1 LEVLY
6 SFTCCI
12 ERKVFI
18 LIKRKYKY
26 NPKSTTSAWSFRITK
41 HKSTSPMKK
50 LAFISASAL
59 LCTSF
64 LVSCTSNKMAVN
76 SFDDNMYFMSAD
88 VKKATENAVANN
100 QPATFQ
106 NLANSTV
113 VPQENFSSKNVNP
126 DYLARYGQLNTSS
139 GQDVVYFEENQTA
152 STNSNPDIDIYN
164 NFRVSNFNSGWGNS
178 GWGNSAFNFGYS
190 PFGMGMMGM
199 SPFGMGM
206 YDPFFSPG
214 WGFRPGFNLGFG
226 MGMGWGRPM
235 FSPFNP
241 YMGWGGFYDPFW
253 GGNAWGSPW
262 GRPILVN
269 GPIIILPGS
278 ENGGR
283 NVVYGARP
291 SRGASMSNGGGG
303 VMQSGV
309 TPNTA
314 RAQARENVA
323 NANGAS
329 PRRLDS
335 PESPRSAN
343 RDFST
348 SQNDYYS
355 TGRSRVESNTRNVN
369 SAASSRSSVAPSRS
383 AAQSARPS
391 AAPSSTGRGYNS
403 DPNTNSYGSGAT
415 RSTNSSPSYN
425 RSTGSSNGSSRSSS
439 YGRSESNG
447 YNSGS
452 TQSRSSTNSSS
463 YSAPSRSSSGASYS
477 APSRSSSGSSGSSSS
492 GGSRGR
498 GN

>member
-1 LEVLY
+1 
-6 SFTCCI
+6 
-12 ERKVFI
+12 
-18 LIKRKYKY
+18 
-26 NPKSTTSAWSFRITK
+26 
-41 HKSTSPMKK
+41 MKK
-50 LAFISASAL
+50 IAFISASAL
-59 LCTSF
+59 LCTSV

-76 SFDDNMYFMSAD
+76 SFEDNLYFMSAD

-106 NLANSTV
+106 NLASSTV

-126 DYLARYGQLNTSS
+126 EYLSRYGQLNTAT
-139 GQDVVYFEENQTA
+139 GEDVVYFEENQSATS
-152 STNSNPDIDIYN
+152 STSTPDIDIYN
-164 NFRVSNFNSGWGNS
+164 TFRVSNFNSGWGNS

-206 YDPFFSPG
+206 MGMSPFGMGMYDPFFNPG
-214 WGFRPGFNLGFG
+214 WGMRPGFNLSF
-226 MGMGWGRPM
+226 GMGWGRPM
-235 FSPFNP
+235 YSPFNS
-241 YMGWGGFYDPFW
+241 YMGYGGFYDPFW
-253 GGNAWGSPW
+253 GGNSWGSSW
-262 GRPILVN
+262 GRPIIVN

-291 SRGASMSNGGGG
+291 SRGSSMSSGAGS
-303 VMQSGV
+303 VAQSTG

-323 NANGAS
+323 NSAGAS
-329 PRRLDS
+329 PRRLVS
-335 PESPRSAN
+335 TESNRSAT

-355 TGRSRVESNTRNVN
+355 SGRSRVESDTRNVN
-369 SAASSRSSVAPSRS
+369 SAASSRSTVAPSRNS
-383 AAQSARPS
+383 AQSARPS
-391 AAPSSTGRGYNS
+391 SAPSSTGRGYNS
-403 DPNTNSYGSGAT
+403 NSDSYNTGAT

-425 RSTGSSNGSSRSSS
+425 RSTGSSNGATRSSS

-452 TQSRSSTNSSS
+452 TPSRSSSNSSNF
-463 YSAPSRSSSGASYS
+463 SAPSRSSSSTSSS
-477 APSRSSSGSSGSSSS
+477 APSRSSSGSSSSSSS

>member
-1 LEVLY
+1 
-6 SFTCCI
+6 
-12 ERKVFI
+12 
-18 LIKRKYKY
+18 
-26 NPKSTTSAWSFRITK
+26 
-41 HKSTSPMKK
+41 MKK
-50 LAFISASAL
+50 IAFISASAL
-59 LCTSF
+59 LCTSV

-76 SFDDNMYFMSAD
+76 SFDDNLYFMSAD

-126 DYLARYGQLNTSS
+126 EYLSRYGQLNTAS
-139 GQDVVYFEENQTA
+139 GEDVVYFEENQSATGT
-152 STNSNPDIDIYN
+152 STPDIDIYN
-164 NFRVSNFNSGWGNS
+164 TFRVSNFNSGWGNT

-206 YDPFFSPG
+206 MGMSPFGMGMYDPFFNPG
-214 WGFRPGFNLGFG
+214 WGMRPGFNLGFN

-241 YMGWGGFYDPFW
+241 YMGWGGGFYDPFW

-269 GPIIILPGS
+269 GPIIILPGN

-291 SRGASMSNGGGG
+291 SRGSSMSNGGGG
-303 VMQSGV
+303 VIESTG

-314 RAQARENVA
+314 RAQARENAA

-329 PRRLDS
+329 PRRLVS
-335 PESPRSAN
+335 TESPRSAS

-355 TGRSRVESNTRNVN
+355 SGRSRVESNTRNVN
-369 SAASSRSSVAPSRS
+369 SAASSRGDVAPSRS
-383 AAQSARPS
+383 SAQSARPS

-403 DPNTNSYGSGAT
+403 NPNTDSYNTGST

-425 RSTGSSNGSSRSSS
+425 RATGSSNGATRSTS

-452 TQSRSSTNSSS
+452 APSRSSSNSSS

-477 APSRSSSGSSGSSSS
+477 APSRSSSGSSSSSSS

>member
-1 LEVLY
+1 
-6 SFTCCI
+6 
-12 ERKVFI
+12 
-18 LIKRKYKY
+18 
-26 NPKSTTSAWSFRITK
+26 
-41 HKSTSPMKK
+41 MKK
-50 LAFISASAL
+50 IAFISASAL
-59 LCTSF
+59 LCTSV

-76 SFDDNMYFMSAD
+76 SFDDNLYFMSAD

-106 NLANSTV
+106 NLASSTV

-126 DYLARYGQLNTSS
+126 EYLSRYGQLNTAS
-139 GQDVVYFEENQTA
+139 GEDVVYFEENQSATGT
-152 STNSNPDIDIYN
+152 STPDIDIYN
-164 NFRVSNFNSGWGNS
+164 TFRVSNFNSGWGNT

-206 YDPFFSPG
+206 MGMSPFGMGMYDPFFSPG
-214 WGFRPGFNLGFG
+214 WGMRPGFNLGFN

-262 GRPILVN
+262 GRPIIAN

-278 ENGGR
+278 EYGNR
-283 NVVYGARP
+283 RVVYGARP
-291 SRGASMSNGGGG
+291 SRGSSMSNGGGG
-303 VMQSGV
+303 VIESTG

-314 RAQARENVA
+314 RAQARENAA

-329 PRRLDS
+329 PRRLVS
-335 PESPRSAN
+335 TESPRSAS

-355 TGRSRVESNTRNVN
+355 SGRSRVESNTRNVN
-369 SAASSRSSVAPSRS
+369 SAASSRGDVAPSRS
-383 AAQSARPS
+383 SAQSARPS

-403 DPNTNSYGSGAT
+403 NPNTDSYNTGAT

-425 RSTGSSNGSSRSSS
+425 RATGSNNGVTRSTS

-447 YNSGS
+447 YNSAS
-452 TQSRSSTNSSS
+452 APSRSSSNSSS
-463 YSAPSRSSSGASYS
+463 YSAPSRSSAGTSSS
-477 APSRSSSGSSGSSSS
+477 APSRSSSGSSSSSSS

>member
-1 LEVLY
+1 
-6 SFTCCI
+6 
-12 ERKVFI
+12 
-18 LIKRKYKY
+18 
-26 NPKSTTSAWSFRITK
+26 
-41 HKSTSPMKK
+41 MKK

-59 LCTSF
+59 LCTSV
-64 LVSCTSNKMAVN
+64 LVSCSSNKMAAN
-76 SFDDNMYFMSAD
+76 SFDDNLYFMSAD

-106 NLANSTV
+106 NLASSTV

-139 GQDVVYFEENQTA
+139 DQDVVYFEENQG
-152 STNSNPDIDIYN
+152 SPTNSTPNIDVYN
-164 NFRVSNFNSGWGNS
+164 SFSVSNFNS
-178 GWGNSAFNFGYS
+178 GWGNSAFNFGFS

-199 SPFGMGM
+199 NPFGMGMIGMSPFGMGM
-206 YDPFFSPG
+206 FDPFWGPG
-214 WGFRPGFNLGFG
+214 LGWRPGFNLGFN

-262 GRPILVN
+262 GRPIIAN

-278 ENGGR
+278 EYGNR
-283 NVVYGARP
+283 RVVYGARP
-291 SRGASMSNGGGG
+291 SRGSSMSNGSGG
-303 VMQSGV
+303 VAQTGGI
-309 TPNTA
+309 PNTA

-329 PRRLDS
+329 PRRLVS
-335 PESPRSAN
+335 TESPRSAT

-355 TGRSRVESNTRNVN
+355 TGRSRVESTTRNVN
-369 SAASSRSSVAPSRS
+369 SAASDRGTMSTGRNAT
-383 AAQSARPS
+383 QSARPS
-391 AAPSSTGRGYNS
+391 VAPSSTGRGYNS
-403 DPNTNSYGSGAT
+403 APS
-415 RSTNSSPSYN
+415 RSTYSTGTDRATSSPSYN
-425 RSTGSSNGSSRSSS
+425 RATGTNSGTRSTSS

-452 TQSRSSTNSSS
+452 APSRSSSNSSS

-477 APSRSSSGSSGSSSS
+477 APSRSSSGSSGSASS

>member
-1 LEVLY
+1 
-6 SFTCCI
+6 
-12 ERKVFI
+12 
-18 LIKRKYKY
+18 
-26 NPKSTTSAWSFRITK
+26 
-41 HKSTSPMKK
+41 MKK
-50 LAFISASAL
+50 IAFISASAL
-59 LCTSF
+59 LCTSV

-76 SFDDNMYFMSAD
+76 SFDDNLYFMSAD

-106 NLANSTV
+106 NLASSTV

-126 DYLARYGQLNTSS
+126 EYLSRYGQLNTAS
-139 GQDVVYFEENQTA
+139 GEDVVYFEENQSATGT
-152 STNSNPDIDIYN
+152 STPDIDIYN
-164 NFRVSNFNSGWGNS
+164 TFRVSNFNSGWGNT

-206 YDPFFSPG
+206 MGMSPFGMGMYDPFFNPG
-214 WGFRPGFNLGFG
+214 WGMRPGFNLGFN

-241 YMGWGGFYDPFW
+241 YMGWGGGFYDPFW
-253 GGNAWGSPW
+253 GGNTWGSPW

-269 GPIIILPGS
+269 GPIIILPGN

-291 SRGASMSNGGGG
+291 SRGSSMSNGGGG
-303 VMQSGV
+303 VIESTG

-314 RAQARENVA
+314 RAQARENAA

-329 PRRLDS
+329 PRRLVS
-335 PESPRSAN
+335 TESPRSAS

-355 TGRSRVESNTRNVN
+355 SGRSRVESNTRNVN
-369 SAASSRSSVAPSRS
+369 SAASSRGDVAPSRS
-383 AAQSARPS
+383 SAQSARPS

-403 DPNTNSYGSGAT
+403 NPNTDSYNTGAT

-425 RSTGSSNGSSRSSS
+425 RATGSSNGATRSTS

-452 TQSRSSTNSSS
+452 APSRSSSNSSS

-477 APSRSSSGSSGSSSS
+477 APSRSSSGSSSSSSS

>member
-1 LEVLY
+1 
-6 SFTCCI
+6 
-12 ERKVFI
+12 
-18 LIKRKYKY
+18 
-26 NPKSTTSAWSFRITK
+26 
-41 HKSTSPMKK
+41 MKK
-50 LAFISASAL
+50 IAFISASAL
-59 LCTSF
+59 LCTSV

-76 SFDDNMYFMSAD
+76 SFDDNLYFMSAD

-106 NLANSTV
+106 NLASSAV

-126 DYLARYGQLNTSS
+126 EYLSRYGQLNTAS
-139 GQDVVYFEENQTA
+139 GEDVVYFEENQSATGT
-152 STNSNPDIDIYN
+152 STPDIDIYN
-164 NFRVSNFNSGWGNS
+164 TFRVSNFNSGWGNS

-190 PFGMGMMGM
+190 PFGMGMSPFGMGMMGM

-206 YDPFFSPG
+206 YDPFFNPG
-214 WGFRPGFNLGFG
+214 WGMRPGFNLGFN

-241 YMGWGGFYDPFW
+241 YMGWGGGFYDPFW
-253 GGNAWGSPW
+253 GGNTWGSPW

-269 GPIIILPGS
+269 GPIIILPGN

-291 SRGASMSNGGGG
+291 SRGSSMSNGGGG
-303 VMQSGV
+303 VIESTG

-314 RAQARENVA
+314 RAQARENAA

-329 PRRLDS
+329 PRRLVS
-335 PESPRSAN
+335 TESPRSAS

-355 TGRSRVESNTRNVN
+355 SGRSRVESNSNTRNVN
-369 SAASSRSSVAPSRS
+369 SAASSRGDVAPSRS
-383 AAQSARPS
+383 SAQSARPS

-403 DPNTNSYGSGAT
+403 NPNTDSYNTGAT

-425 RSTGSSNGSSRSSS
+425 RATGSSNGATRSTS

-452 TQSRSSTNSSS
+452 APSRSSSSSSS

-477 APSRSSSGSSGSSSS
+477 APSRSSSGSSSSSSS

>member
-1 LEVLY
+1 M
-6 SFTCCI
+6 
-12 ERKVFI
+12 FI

-26 NPKSTTSAWSFRITK
+26 NPKSTTSTWSFRITK

-50 LAFISASAL
+50 LVFISASAL

-64 LVSCTSNKMAVN
+64 LVSCTSNKVAVN
-76 SFDDNMYFMSAD
+76 TFEDNLYFMSAD

-139 GQDVVYFEENQTA
+139 GQDVVYFEENQGSAAAT
-152 STNSNPDIDIYN
+152 TPNIDVYNS
-164 NFRVSNFNSGWGNS
+164 FSVSNFNSGWGN
-178 GWGNSAFNFGYS
+178 NSFNFGLS
-190 PFGMGMMGM
+190 PFGMGMMSF

-206 YDPFFSPG
+206 YDPFWGPG
-214 WGFRPGFNLGFG
+214 WGWRPGFNMGLSLG
-226 MGMGWGRPM
+226 MGMP
-235 FSPFNP
+235 FNSPFNP
-241 YMGWGGFYDPFW
+241 YFGWGGFNDPFW
-253 GGNAWGSPW
+253 GSNAWGSPW
-262 GRPILVN
+262 GWNRPIYTT
-269 GPIIILPGS
+269 GPIIILPGN
-278 ENGGR
+278 ENPGR
-283 NVVYGARP
+283 RVVYGARP
-291 SRGASMSNGGGG
+291 SRGASLSNGGGG

-329 PRRLDS
+329 PRRLTS
-335 PESPRSAN
+335 TESPRSAT

-355 TGRSRVESNTRNVN
+355 SGRSRVESTTRNVN
-369 SAASSRSSVAPSRS
+369 SAATDRGAVSTSRNAT
-383 AAQSARPS
+383 QSARPS
-391 AAPSSTGRGYNS
+391 AAPSSTGRGYNYS
-403 DPNTNSYGSGAT
+403 PS
-415 RSTNSSPSYN
+415 RSTYNTDPDRATSSPSYN
-425 RSTGSSNGSSRSSS
+425 RSSGANSGTRSTSS

-447 YNSGS
+447 YNSGN
-452 TQSRSSTNSSS
+452 TQSRSSSNSSS

>member
-1 LEVLY
+1 
-6 SFTCCI
+6 
-12 ERKVFI
+12 
-18 LIKRKYKY
+18 
-26 NPKSTTSAWSFRITK
+26 
-41 HKSTSPMKK
+41 MKK
-50 LAFISASAL
+50 IAFISASAL
-59 LCTSF
+59 LCTSV

-76 SFDDNMYFMSAD
+76 SFDDNLYFMSAD

-106 NLANSTV
+106 NLASSTV

-126 DYLARYGQLNTSS
+126 EYLSRYGQLNTAS
-139 GQDVVYFEENQTA
+139 GEDVVYFEENQSATGT
-152 STNSNPDIDIYN
+152 STPDIDIYN
-164 NFRVSNFNSGWGNS
+164 TFRVSNFNSGWGNS

-199 SPFGMGM
+199 NPFGMGMMGMSPFGMGM
-206 YDPFFSPG
+206 YDPFFNPG
-214 WGFRPGFNLGFG
+214 WGMMRPGFNLGFN

-235 FSPFNP
+235 YSPFNP
-241 YMGWGGFYDPFW
+241 YMGWGGGFYDPFW
-253 GGNAWGSPW
+253 GGNPWGSPW
-262 GRPILVN
+262 GRPIIVN
-269 GPIIILPGS
+269 GPIIILPGN
-278 ENGGR
+278 ENVGR

-291 SRGASMSNGGGG
+291 SRGSSMSNGGGG
-303 VMQSGV
+303 VIESTG

-314 RAQARENVA
+314 RAQARENAA

-329 PRRLDS
+329 PRRLVS
-335 PESPRSAN
+335 TESPRSAS

-355 TGRSRVESNTRNVN
+355 SGRSRVESNTRNVN
-369 SAASSRSSVAPSRS
+369 SAASSRGDVAPSRS
-383 AAQSARPS
+383 SVQSARPS

-403 DPNTNSYGSGAT
+403 NPNTDSYNTGAT

-425 RSTGSSNGSSRSSS
+425 RATGSSNGATRSTS

-452 TQSRSSTNSSS
+452 APSRSSSNSSS

-477 APSRSSSGSSGSSSS
+477 APSRSSSGSSSSSSS

>member
-1 LEVLY
+1 
-6 SFTCCI
+6 
-12 ERKVFI
+12 
-18 LIKRKYKY
+18 
-26 NPKSTTSAWSFRITK
+26 
-41 HKSTSPMKK
+41 MKK
-50 LAFISASAL
+50 IAFISAYAL
-59 LCTSF
+59 LCTSV

-76 SFDDNMYFMSAD
+76 SFEDNLYFMSAD

-126 DYLARYGQLNTSS
+126 EYLSRYGQLNTAT
-139 GQDVVYFEENQTA
+139 GEDVVYFEDNQSTA
-152 STNSNPDIDIYN
+152 TSSTPDIDIYN
-164 NFRVSNFNSGWGNS
+164 SFRVSNFNSGWGNS
-178 GWGNSAFNFGYS
+178 GWGNSAFNFGFS

-199 SPFGMGM
+199 NPFGMGMMGFSPFGMGM
-206 YDPFFSPG
+206 YDPFWGPG
-214 WGFRPGFNLGFG
+214 WGPGLNVGLNL
-226 MGMGWGRPM
+226 GWGRPM
-235 FSPFNP
+235 YSPFNP

-262 GRPILVN
+262 GRPIIAN

-278 ENGGR
+278 EYGNR
-283 NVVYGARP
+283 RVVYGARP
-291 SRGASMSNGGGG
+291 SRGSSMSNGSGG
-303 VMQSGV
+303 VAQTGGS
-309 TPNTA
+309 PNTA

-329 PRRLDS
+329 PRRLVS
-335 PESPRSAN
+335 SESTRSAA

-355 TGRSRVESNTRNVN
+355 TGRSRVESTTRNVN
-369 SAASSRSSVAPSRS
+369 SAASSRGAVAPSRS

-391 AAPSSTGRGYNS
+391 AAPSSIGRGYNTN
-403 DPNTNSYGSGAT
+403 PNTGSYNGAT
-415 RSTNSSPSYN
+415 RSSSSSPSYN
-425 RSTGSSNGSSRSSS
+425 RSTGSSNGASRSSS
-439 YGRSESNG
+439 YGRTESSS

-452 TQSRSSTNSSS
+452 APSRSSSNSSS
-463 YSAPSRSSSGASYS
+463 YSAPSRSSAGASSS
-477 APSRSSSGSSGSSSS
+477 APSRSSSGSSSSSSS

>member
-1 LEVLY
+1 
-6 SFTCCI
+6 
-12 ERKVFI
+12 
-18 LIKRKYKY
+18 
-26 NPKSTTSAWSFRITK
+26 
-41 HKSTSPMKK
+41 MKK
-50 LAFISASAL
+50 IAFISASAL
-59 LCTSF
+59 LCTSV

-76 SFDDNMYFMSAD
+76 SFDDNLYFMSAD

-106 NLANSTV
+106 NLASSTV

-126 DYLARYGQLNTSS
+126 EYLSRYGQLNTAS
-139 GQDVVYFEENQTA
+139 GEDVVYFEENQSATGT
-152 STNSNPDIDIYN
+152 STPDIDIYN
-164 NFRVSNFNSGWGNS
+164 TFRVSNFNSGWGNT

-206 YDPFFSPG
+206 MGMSPFGMGMYDPFFNPG
-214 WGFRPGFNLGFG
+214 WGMRPGFNLGFN

-235 FSPFNP
+235 FYPFNP
-241 YMGWGGFYDPFW
+241 YMGWGGGFYDPFW
-253 GGNAWGSPW
+253 GGNTWGSPW

-269 GPIIILPGS
+269 GPIIILPGN

-291 SRGASMSNGGGG
+291 SRGSSMSNGGGG
-303 VMQSGV
+303 VIESTG

-314 RAQARENVA
+314 RAQARENAA

-403 DPNTNSYGSGAT
+403 NPNTDSYNTGAT

-425 RSTGSSNGSSRSSS
+425 RATGSSNGATRSTS

-452 TQSRSSTNSSS
+452 APSRSSSNSSS

-477 APSRSSSGSSGSSSS
+477 APSRSSSGSSSSSSS

>member
-1 LEVLY
+1 
-6 SFTCCI
+6 
-12 ERKVFI
+12 
-18 LIKRKYKY
+18 
-26 NPKSTTSAWSFRITK
+26 
-41 HKSTSPMKK
+41 MKK

-59 LCTSF
+59 LCTSV
-64 LVSCTSNKMAVN
+64 LVSCSSNKVAVN
-76 SFDDNMYFMSAD
+76 TFDDNLYFMSAD

-100 QPATFQ
+100 QPGTFQ

-139 GQDVVYFEENQTA
+139 GEDVVYFEENQSA
-152 STNSNPDIDIYN
+152 NSTSTPNIDIYN
-164 NFRVSNFNSGWGNS
+164 SFQVSNFNSGWGNS

-214 WGFRPGFNLGFG
+214 WGWRPGFNLGFG
-226 MGMGWGRPM
+226 MGMGWGRPYY
-235 FSPFNP
+235 SPFNS
-241 YMGWGGFYDPFW
+241 YLGYGGFYDPFW
-253 GGNAWGSPW
+253 GMNAMGSPW
-262 GRPILVN
+262 GWNRPIYTT
-269 GPIIILPGS
+269 GPIIIMPGN
-278 ENGGR
+278 EFGNR
-283 NVVYGARP
+283 NIVYGARP
-291 SRGASMSNGGGG
+291 SRGASLSNGGGG
-303 VMQSGV
+303 VMQSGG

-323 NANGAS
+323 NSSGAS

-335 PESPRSAN
+335 PESPRSAT

-355 TGRSRVESNTRNVN
+355 SGRSRVESTTRNVN
-369 SAASSRSSVAPSRS
+369 SAAADRGTSTTSRN
-383 AAQSARPS
+383 AAQSARP
-391 AAPSSTGRGYNS
+391 AAMPSSTGRGYNS
-403 DPNTNSYGSGAT
+403 SPS
-415 RSTNSSPSYN
+415 RSTYNTDPDRSTSSPSYN
-425 RSTGSSNGSSRSSS
+425 RSSGANTGTRSTSS
-439 YGRSESNG
+439 YGRSESSG
-447 YNSGS
+447 YNYGN
-452 TQSRSSTNSSS
+452 TPSRSSTNSSGF
-463 YSAPSRSSSGASYS
+463 SAPSRSSAGESFS

>member
-1 LEVLY
+1 
-6 SFTCCI
+6 
-12 ERKVFI
+12 
-18 LIKRKYKY
+18 
-26 NPKSTTSAWSFRITK
+26 
-41 HKSTSPMKK
+41 MKK

-64 LVSCTSNKMAVN
+64 LVSCTSNKVAVN
-76 SFDDNMYFMSAD
+76 TFDDNLYFMSAD

-100 QPATFQ
+100 QPTTFQ

-139 GQDVVYFEENQTA
+139 GQDVVYFEENQGSATG
-152 STNSNPDIDIYN
+152 TTPNIDVYNS
-164 NFRVSNFNSGWGNS
+164 FTVTNFNSGWGNT
-178 GWGNSAFNFGYS
+178 AFNYGFS
-190 PFGMGMMGM
+190 PFGMGMMGF

-206 YDPFFSPG
+206 FDPFWGPG
-214 WGFRPGFNLGFG
+214 WGWRPGFNMGLSLGFG
-226 MGMGWGRPM
+226 SP
-235 FSPFNP
+235 FYSPFNP
-241 YMGWGGFYDPFW
+241 YLGWGRFYDPFW
-253 GGNAWGSPW
+253 GSNAWGSPW
-262 GRPILVN
+262 GWNRPIYTT
-269 GPIIILPGS
+269 GPIIILPGN
-278 ENGGR
+278 ENPGR

-303 VMQSGV
+303 IMQPGV

-329 PRRLDS
+329 PRRLDAT
-335 PESPRSAN
+335 ESPRSAT

-355 TGRSRVESNTRNVN
+355 SGRSRVESTTRNVN
-369 SAASSRSSVAPSRS
+369 SAASDRGTAATSRNAS
-383 AAQSARPS
+383 QSARPS
-391 AAPSSTGRGYNS
+391 AMPSSTGRGYNAS
-403 DPNTNSYGSGAT
+403 PS
-415 RSTNSSPSYN
+415 RSTYSTDPDRASSPSYTRSSGAN
-425 RSTGSSNGSSRSSS
+425 TGTRSTSS

-447 YNSGS
+447 YSTGS
-452 TQSRSSTNSSS
+452 APSRSSSNSSS
-463 YSAPSRSSSGASYS
+463 FSTPSRSSSGASYS
-477 APSRSSSGSSGSSSS
+477 APSRSSSGSSGSASS

>member
-1 LEVLY
+1 
-6 SFTCCI
+6 
-12 ERKVFI
+12 
-18 LIKRKYKY
+18 
-26 NPKSTTSAWSFRITK
+26 
-41 HKSTSPMKK
+41 MKK

-59 LCTSF
+59 LCTSV
-64 LVSCTSNKMAVN
+64 LVSCTSNKMAAN
-76 SFDDNMYFMSAD
+76 SFDDNLYFMSAD

-126 DYLARYGQLNTSS
+126 EYLSRYGQLNTSS
-139 GQDVVYFEENQTA
+139 KEDVVYFEENQSTA
-152 STNSNPDIDIYN
+152 TNTTPDIDIYN
-164 NFRVSNFNSGWGNS
+164 TFRVSNFNSGWGNS
-178 GWGNSAFNFGYS
+178 GWGNSAFNLGFSPFGMGMMGMN

-206 YDPFFSPG
+206 YDPFWGPG
-214 WGFRPGFNLGFG
+214 LGFRPGFN
-226 MGMGWGRPM
+226 MGLSLGWGRPM

-262 GRPILVN
+262 GRPIFAT
-269 GPIIILPGS
+269 GPIVILPGS
-278 ENGGR
+278 EYADR
-283 NVVYGARP
+283 RVVYGARP
-291 SRGASMSNGGGG
+291 SRGSSMGNGAGG
-303 VMQSGV
+303 VAQSTG

-323 NANGAS
+323 NSSGAS
-329 PRRLDS
+329 PRRLGS
-335 PESPRSAN
+335 TESNRSAT

-355 TGRSRVESNTRNVN
+355 SGRSRVASDTRNVN
-369 SAASSRSSVAPSRS
+369 SAASSRSEVTPSRNS
-383 AAQSARPS
+383 AQSARPS
-391 AAPSSTGRGYNS
+391 STPSSTGRGYNS
-403 DPNTNSYGSGAT
+403 SPSRSSYNTNQD
-415 RSTNSSPSYN
+415 RSTSSSPSYN
-425 RSTGSSNGSSRSSS
+425 RSSGANSGTRSTSS
-439 YGRSESNG
+439 YGRSESSG
-447 YNSGS
+447 YSTGNSP
-452 TQSRSSTNSSS
+452 SRSSNSSNFS
-463 YSAPSRSSSGASYS
+463 SPSRSSSGGAMS

>member
-1 LEVLY
+1 
-6 SFTCCI
+6 
-12 ERKVFI
+12 
-18 LIKRKYKY
+18 
-26 NPKSTTSAWSFRITK
+26 
-41 HKSTSPMKK
+41 MKK
-50 LAFISASAL
+50 IAFISASAL
-59 LCTSF
+59 LCTSV

-76 SFDDNMYFMSAD
+76 SFEDNLYFMSAD

-106 NLANSTV
+106 NLASSTV

-126 DYLARYGQLNTSS
+126 EYLSRYGQLNTAT
-139 GQDVVYFEENQTA
+139 GEDVVYFEENQSATT
-152 STNSNPDIDIYN
+152 STSTPDIDIYN
-164 NFRVSNFNSGWGNS
+164 TFRVSNFNSGWGNS

-206 YDPFFSPG
+206 MGMSPFGMGMYDPFFNPG
-214 WGFRPGFNLGFG
+214 WGMRPGFNLSF
-226 MGMGWGRPM
+226 GMGWGRPM
-235 FSPFNP
+235 YSPFNS
-241 YMGWGGFYDPFW
+241 YMGYGGFYDPFW
-253 GGNAWGSPW
+253 GGNSWGSSW
-262 GRPILVN
+262 GRPIIVN

-291 SRGASMSNGGGG
+291 SRGSSMSSGAGS
-303 VMQSGV
+303 VAQSTG

-323 NANGAS
+323 NSAGAS
-329 PRRLDS
+329 PRRLVLT
-335 PESPRSAN
+335 ESNRSAT

-355 TGRSRVESNTRNVN
+355 SGRSRVESDTRNVN
-369 SAASSRSSVAPSRS
+369 SAASSRSTVAPSRNS
-383 AAQSARPS
+383 AQSARPS
-391 AAPSSTGRGYNS
+391 SAPSSTGRGYNS
-403 DPNTNSYGSGAT
+403 NPNTDSYNTGAT

-425 RSTGSSNGSSRSSS
+425 RSTGSSNGATRSSS

-452 TQSRSSTNSSS
+452 APSRSSSNSSNF
-463 YSAPSRSSSGASYS
+463 SAPSRSSSSASSS
-477 APSRSSSGSSGSSSS
+477 APSRSSSGSSSSSSS

>member
-1 LEVLY
+1 
-6 SFTCCI
+6 
-12 ERKVFI
+12 VFI

-59 LCTSF
+59 LCTSV

-76 SFDDNMYFMSAD
+76 TFDDNLYFMSAD

-139 GQDVVYFEENQTA
+139 GQDVVYFEENQGSVTGA
-152 STNSNPDIDIYN
+152 TPNIDIYN
-164 NFRVSNFNSGWGNS
+164 SYTISNLNSGWGNT
-178 GWGNSAFNFGYS
+178 AFNYGFS
-190 PFGMGMMGM
+190 PFGMGMSPYGMGM
-199 SPFGMGM
+199 MGFSPFGMGM
-206 YDPFFSPG
+206 YDPFWSPG
-214 WGFRPGFNLGFG
+214 WRPGFNMGLSFG
-226 MGMGWGRPM
+226 MGRP
-235 FSPFNP
+235 FYNPFNP
-241 YMGWGGFYDPFW
+241 YMGYGGFFDPFF
-253 GGNAWGSPW
+253 GSNAWGSPW
-262 GRPILVN
+262 GWNRPIYTT
-269 GPIIILPGS
+269 GPIIILPGN
-278 ENGGR
+278 ENPDR
-283 NVVYGARP
+283 RVVYGARP

-303 VMQSGV
+303 VVESIG

-314 RAQARENVA
+314 RSQARENVA
-323 NANGAS
+323 NSSGAS

-335 PESPRSAN
+335 PESPRSAT

-355 TGRSRVESNTRNVN
+355 SGRSRVESTTRNVN
-369 SAASSRSSVAPSRS
+369 SAATDRGAVSTSRNAS
-383 AAQSARPS
+383 QSARPS
-391 AAPSSTGRGYNS
+391 VTPSSTGRGYNS
-403 DPNTNSYGSGAT
+403 SPS
-415 RSTNSSPSYN
+415 RSTYNTEPDRTTSSPSYN
-425 RSTGSSNGSSRSSS
+425 RSSGANTGTRSTSS
-439 YGRSESNG
+439 YGRSESSG
-447 YNSGS
+447 YNTGN
-452 TQSRSSTNSSS
+452 TPSRSNTNSSNF
-463 YSAPSRSSSGASYS
+463 SAPSRSSAGESFS